1 MVRWTR
7 MVTQVAGWLLLI
19 GWAVA
24 TAGAGETA
32 VGEWLAVLDTE
43 QDKLPDPRVL
53 AGPAEW
59 TKPIPIS
66 FSVDYTLVTDYIFRG
81 INFSEYADENR
92 ERLNHQLGVG
102 AEFETESV
110 GVFGIAVWFEWYAGQ
125 QQLTPSS
132 NSHLQE
138 VDYSAY
144 WRYEVEALATTVELG
159 WIAYV
164 FPILEG
170 DARYTHEWYVA
181 LALDD
186 GKVLGLDAPILN
198 PTVTMYH
205 DLDDFKGRWI
215 EVAIS
220 HDFPLSDCQALRD
233 VVIAKDITI
242 TPSMTLGID
251 NRWLANAVAKG
262 NSSTKLANLLYG
274 LDVSFDVS
282 SALNIPEQYGT
293 ITVTG
298 FLYFSQALRDAL
310 LNDEFYGGVSVGY
323 AW

>member
-7 MVTQVAGWLLLI
+7 TLTQVAGCLLLI
-19 GWAVA
+19 GWAAA
-24 TAGAGETA
+24 TAGAGESA

-43 QDKLPDPRVL
+43 PGGLPGEPTV

-59 TKPIPIS
+59 KKPIPVS

-81 INFSEYADENR
+81 VNFSEYADENR

-102 AEFETESV
+102 AEFETESF
-110 GVFGIAVWFEWYAGQ
+110 GVFGIAVWFEWYGGQ
-125 QQLTPSS
+125 QQLTPES

-170 DARYTHEWYVA
+170 DGRYTHEWYVS

-186 GKVLGLDAPILN
+186 GKVLGLDGPILS

-205 DLDDFKGRWI
+205 DLDDFQGRWI
-215 EVAIS
+215 
-220 HDFPLSDCQALRD
+220 DD
-233 VVIAKDITI
+233 
-242 TPSMTLGID
+242 
-251 NRWLANAVAKG
+251 
-262 NSSTKLANLLYG
+262 LL
-274 LDVSFDVS
+274 
-282 SALNIPEQYGT
+282 PE
-293 ITVTG
+293 
-298 FLYFSQALRDAL
+298 
-310 LNDEFYGGVSVGY
+310 N
-323 AW
+323 